1 MWLIPYVPNQNH
13 FLYINLPQPTVI
25 SGIKLWNYNKTAD
38 DTYRGVKTI
47 TVMGDGSLLT
57 PKSGVLV
64 KKAPGNV
71 LYDFGQFIPLPFMNG
86 WEKSKVD

>member
-1 MWLIPYVPNQNH
+1 
-13 FLYINLPQPTVI
+13 
-25 SGIKLWNYNKTAD
+25 
-38 DTYRGVKTI
+38 
-47 TVMGDGSLLT
+47 MGDGSLLT

-86 WEKSKVD
+86 WEKSKVDYLRNFVPKPMNGFLT